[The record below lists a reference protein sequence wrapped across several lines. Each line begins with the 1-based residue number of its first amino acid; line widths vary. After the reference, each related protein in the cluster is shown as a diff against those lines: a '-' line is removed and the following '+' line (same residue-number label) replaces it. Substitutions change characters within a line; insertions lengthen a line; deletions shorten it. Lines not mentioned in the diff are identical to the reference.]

1 MKRLVVSLAAV
12 CALVLPATA
21 LADGQKPKPNENA
34 AIHSMCS
41 SQHQYDYY
49 KAAWYDAFIGFAL
62 AAQATSDPALKQSYV
77 EAAGYAGYWYW
88 ATVYICTNFNDKLV
102 P

>member
-49 KAAWYDAFIGFAL
+49 KTAFLGAVHSYMAIGDYDSAATWFWWY
-62 AAQATSDPALKQSYV
+62 YV
-77 EAAGYAGYWYW
+77 LV
-88 ATVYICTNFNDKLV
+88 TNCTTFNPDLV
-102 P
+102 